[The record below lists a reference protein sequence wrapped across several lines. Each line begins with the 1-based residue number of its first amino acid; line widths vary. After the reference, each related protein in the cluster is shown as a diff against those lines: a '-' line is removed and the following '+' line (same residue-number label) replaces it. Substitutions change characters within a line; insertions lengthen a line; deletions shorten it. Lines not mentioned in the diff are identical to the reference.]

1 MVLEPKGRSV
11 KVTHGAQTVVIR
23 PHQAIRLP
31 AAVGK
36 RLLGQA
42 PDKIKRVTPKR

>member
-1 MVLEPKGRSV
+1 MVLKPKTRAV
-11 KVTHGAQTVVIR
+11 KFTHGTQTVVIR
-23 PHQAIRLP
+23 PHQTIRLP
-31 AAVGK
+31 AGVGK

>member
-1 MVLEPKGRSV
+1 MHLKPTKPLSLTIGRT
-11 KVTHGAQTVVIR
+11 KTVFR
-23 PHQAIRLP
+23 PHQTIRLP